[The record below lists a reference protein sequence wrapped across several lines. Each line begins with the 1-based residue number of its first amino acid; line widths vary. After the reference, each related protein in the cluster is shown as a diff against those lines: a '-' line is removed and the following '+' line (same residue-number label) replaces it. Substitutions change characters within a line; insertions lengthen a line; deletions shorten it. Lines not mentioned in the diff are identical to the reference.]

1 MILQNMN
8 DTKPLFLVMKDLQ
21 DQEKDASSG
30 LMSDE
35 VPEERWCRY
44 TLHLGATLNLI
55 GLTQVP
61 LGMDVDDA
69 FPPFH
74 AATFDE
80 GDKDAL
86 AEAIRDGGILVAE
99 SNFEPRSLLA
109 YRLDDPDYWYGRE
122 ETLKYL
128 GVINFRRAC

>member
-8 DTKPLFLVMKDLQ
+8 DANLLLLRKKDLKI
-21 DQEKDASSG
+21 QEVDVSSDF
-30 LMSDE
+30 MSNED
-35 VPEERWCRY
+35 PEEHWCRY
-44 TLHLGATLNLI
+44 SIQQGTTSNLI

-74 AATFDE
+74 AANFDE
-80 GDKDAL
+80 RAKDAL
-86 AEAIRDGGILVAE
+86 VEAIRDGGLLIAE
-99 SNFEPRSLLA
+99 SNFEPPSLLA
-109 YRLDDPDYWYGRE
+109 YRLNDPDYWYGRE

>member
-1 MILQNMN
+1 MITQNIN
-8 DTKPLFLVMKDLQ
+8 DTKFLFLVKKDLQ
-21 DQEKDASSG
+21 VQEEDVSSG

-44 TLHLGATLNLI
+44 TLLQGTTLNLI
-55 GLTQVP
+55 GITQVP
-61 LGMDVDDA
+61 LGMDMDDA

-74 AATFDE
+74 AANLGK

-86 AEAIRDGGILVAE
+86 AEAICDGGLLIAE

-109 YRLDDPDYWYGRE
+109 YRLDDPNYWYGRE

-128 GVINFRRAC
+128 GVIDFRRAC

>member
-1 MILQNMN
+1 VIIQNIN
-8 DTKPLFLVMKDLQ
+8 DAKLLFLVKKDLQ
-21 DQEKDASSG
+21 VLEEDVSSG

-35 VPEERWCRY
+35 VPEERWSRY
-44 TLHLGATLNLI
+44 TLLQGTIPNLI
-55 GLTQVP
+55 GIAQVP

-69 FPPFH
+69 FPLFH
-74 AATFDE
+74 AANFGK

-86 AEAIRDGGILVAE
+86 AEAICDGGLLMAE

-109 YRLDDPDYWYGRE
+109 YRLDDPNYWYGRE

-128 GVINFRRAC
+128 GVIDFRRAC

>member
-1 MILQNMN
+1 MITQNIS
-8 DTKPLFLVMKDLQ
+8 DTKLLLLVKKDMQ
-21 DQEKDASSG
+21 VQEEDVASG

-44 TLHLGATLNLI
+44 TLLQGTTLNLI
-55 GLTQVP
+55 GITQVP
-61 LGMDVDDA
+61 LGMDMDDA

-74 AATFDE
+74 TANFGK

-86 AEAIRDGGILVAE
+86 AKAICDGGLLIAE
-99 SNFEPRSLLA
+99 SNFEPHSLLA
-109 YRLDDPDYWYGRE
+109 YRLDDPNYWYGRE

-128 GVINFRRAC
+128 GVIDFRRAC

>member
-1 MILQNMN
+1 MN
-8 DTKPLFLVMKDLQ
+8 
-21 DQEKDASSG
+21 

-44 TLHLGATLNLI
+44 TLHRGTTRQLI
-55 GLTQVP
+55 GITQVP

-74 AATFDE
+74 AANFDK
-80 GDKDAL
+80 GAKDAL
-86 AEAIRDGGILVAE
+86 AEVIRDGGLLIAE
-99 SNFEPRSLLA
+99 SNFEPRRLLA